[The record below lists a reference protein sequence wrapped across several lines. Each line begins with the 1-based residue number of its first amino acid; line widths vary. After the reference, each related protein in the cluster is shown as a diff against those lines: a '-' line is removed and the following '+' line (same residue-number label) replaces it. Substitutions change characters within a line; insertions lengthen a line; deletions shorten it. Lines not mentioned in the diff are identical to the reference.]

1 MRQDIINF
9 FGSKSKMAEALGV
22 HRSAVTQWQRRNAIP
37 SIRAVQI
44 EQLSCGRFRVLDT
57 MVGWIQ

>member
-1 MRQDIINF
+1 MRQDIIMF
-9 FGSKSKMAEALGV
+9 FGSKSKMALALGV
-22 HRSAVTQWQRRNAIP
+22 QRSAVTQWIRRNSLP

-44 EQLSCGRFRVLDT
+44 EQLSCGRFKTLET